1 MASDRAQLAH
11 RNDRYG
17 LDGHRDAVYRYGEL
31 GEQEADDYVSLCRP
45 VQAAMLD
52 PAAQPLHG
60 ATRLFLLPSL
70 HAHVHDGRQDVAA
83 RAAALLEYLGHGN
96 LPCTRWYGTRQQAF
110 EDAYHQEVFEGGI
123 PAQAATHVA
132 STLNRLERAAASHT
146 VTPALVDFTAA
157 ADIPVEVTA
166 VAWRDAQ
173 QPHRMHT
180 AVFAPAVEAAVAPG
194 VRWPASAAY
203 TARFDEAGFLRAPQS
218 AETAA
223 AQDGDLAQRVR
234 AMADWLLEEQA
245 SRTSPPQFQPRPRTA
260 SPEPEPLSEEHRSG
274 RAPGR

>member
-11 RNDRYG
+11 RNDRCG
-17 LDGHRDAVYRYGEL
+17 LDGHRDAVYRYGERD
-31 GEQEADDYVSLCRP
+31 EQEADDYVLLCRP

-180 AVFAPAVEAAVAPG
+180 AVFAPAVEAAI
-194 VRWPASAAY
+194 
-203 TARFDEAGFLRAPQS
+203 
-218 AETAA
+218 
-223 AQDGDLAQRVR
+223 
-234 AMADWLLEEQA
+234 
-245 SRTSPPQFQPRPRTA
+245 
-260 SPEPEPLSEEHRSG
+260 
-274 RAPGR
+274 APGRPVACQRGIHRPLRRGRVPARSAISRDVCGPGR